1 MLTEVA
7 LTAEALATAT
17 PDLAVA
23 AGAPALDTV
32 HRRARDLSRA
42 AVAVQ
47 RQIADAG
54 AAREV
59 AGVPAVA
66 AARQRREVL
75 LGRDTSEVAPA
86 LTILARL
93 TATGRPTAPELFG
106 LTTMLGSMADAL
118 AATLDRAARSPRVR
132 DPESLIPTVA
142 TLAAHR
148 SELASSARDHQPTL
162 ASLGPGNPAA
172 LAQARELRT
181 AGVPHIQALIQD
193 PNRAASAQRE
203 LQRATSAQNGALRW
217 GGVTSLRL
225 RLLSLSPIDMF
236 RCVV

>member
-1 MLTEVA
+1 MLTKEA

-75 LGRDTSEVAPA
+75 LVRDTSEVAPA
-86 LTILARL
+86 LTNLARL
-93 TATGRPTAPELFG
+93 TATGRPTAPEL
-106 LTTMLGSMADAL
+106 LAMTTMLGAMVDTL
-118 AATLDRAARSPRVR
+118 AATLDAAARSPRVR
-132 DPESLIPTVA
+132 DPESLIRTVA

-148 SELASSARDHQPTL
+148 SELASSVRAHQPTL

-172 LAQARELRT
+172 GPSTRT
-181 AGVPHIQALIQD
+181 AHRRSPAHPGPD
-193 PNRAASAQRE
+193 PGPGPGS
-203 LQRATSAQNGALRW
+203 
-217 GGVTSLRL
+217 V
-225 RLLSLSPIDMF
+225 SPAGNPAC
-236 RCVV
+236 R